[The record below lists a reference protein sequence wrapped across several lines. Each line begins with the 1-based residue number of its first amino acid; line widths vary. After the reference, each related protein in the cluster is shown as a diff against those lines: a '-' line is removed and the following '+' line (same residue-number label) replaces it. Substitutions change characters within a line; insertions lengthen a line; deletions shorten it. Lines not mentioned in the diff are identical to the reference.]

1 MKEDGR
7 KICGQFLETENC
19 RFRGCLDMKLLD
31 WSFLRKI
38 SPVFLLY
45 QYCLPIHFLTFT
57 NSKLSEY
64 GCYFVSNRRLE

>member
-1 MKEDGR
+1 
-7 KICGQFLETENC
+7 
-19 RFRGCLDMKLLD
+19 MKLLD